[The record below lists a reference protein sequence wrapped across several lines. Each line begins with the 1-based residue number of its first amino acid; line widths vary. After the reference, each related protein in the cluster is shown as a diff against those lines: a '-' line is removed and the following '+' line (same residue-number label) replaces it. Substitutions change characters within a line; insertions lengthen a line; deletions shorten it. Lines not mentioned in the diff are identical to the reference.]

1 MCFFVRNW
9 WREED
14 SNLRSTRRQ
23 IYSLLGLTAPQSLQ
37 FDDSY
42 FCSRMILSQ
51 PIIKL
56 LKFNKEIIL
65 KDLNKED
72 FDLFLLRSID
82 STNEECK
89 RIPIK
94 KKFLVVS
101 ANKQTS
107 GKGRHGRNWLTPEGN
122 IALSI
127 SYEAKADGPPIS
139 LITSIIV
146 TDALS
151 ESLNEEHIKIKW
163 PNDIVFRRKKV
174 AGILVEKEKCND
186 LSKIIVGIGI
196 NLELGEEKE
205 SWWGDFSEFK
215 LKNLRDE
222 IINKILKGFE
232 EYLERGVDSWQ
243 ETWESKCM
251 HLNKKIVFVREE
263 KAIEGIC
270 KGITSQGHIKLDFNN
285 KIQEFESGEISI
297 KGVYDY

>member
-1 MCFFVRNW
+1 
-9 WREED
+9 
-14 SNLRSTRRQ
+14 
-23 IYSLLGLTAPQSLQ
+23 
-37 FDDSY
+37 
-42 FCSRMILSQ
+42 MILSQ

-56 LKFNKEIIL
+56 SKFNKEIIL

-89 RIPIK
+89 RISIK

-107 GKGRHGRNWLTPEGN
+107 GRGRHGRNWHTPEGN

-146 TDALS
+146 TNALS

-174 AGILVEKEKCND
+174 AGILVEKEKSND

-196 NLELGEEKE
+196 NLELGEKKE

-232 EYLERGVDSWQ
+232 DYLERGIDSWL

-251 HLNKKIVFVREE
+251 HLNKKIVFIKEE
-263 KAIEGIC
+263 KEIEGVC
-270 KGITSQGHIKLDFNN
+270 KGITNQGHIKLDFNN
-285 KIQEFESGEISI
+285 KMQEFESGEISI

>member
-1 MCFFVRNW
+1 MFFCENW

-51 PIIKL
+51 PIFKL
-56 LKFNKEIIL
+56 SKFNKEIIL
-65 KDLNKED
+65 RDLNRED
-72 FDLFLLRSID
+72 FDLFLLKSID

-89 RIPIK
+89 RMSIK
-94 KKFLVVS
+94 KRFLVIS

-127 SYEAKADGPPIS
+127 AYETNAEEPPIS
-139 LITSIIV
+139 LITGIIV

-151 ESLNEEHIKIKW
+151 ESLDDENIKIKW

-174 AGILVEKEKCND
+174 AGILVEKEKSNEV
-186 LSKIIVGIGI
+186 SKIIIGIGI
-196 NLELGEEKE
+196 NLSL
-205 SWWGDFSEFK
+205 
-215 LKNLRDE
+215 
-222 IINKILKGFE
+222 I
-232 EYLERGVDSWQ
+232 
-243 ETWESKCM
+243 
-251 HLNKKIVFVREE
+251 
-263 KAIEGIC
+263 
-270 KGITSQGHIKLDFNN
+270 HI
-285 KIQEFESGEISI
+285 
-297 KGVYDY
+297 

>member
-1 MCFFVRNW
+1 
-9 WREED
+9 
-14 SNLRSTRRQ
+14 
-23 IYSLLGLTAPQSLQ
+23 
-37 FDDSY
+37 
-42 FCSRMILSQ
+42 MILSQ

-65 KDLNKED
+65 KNLNKED

-174 AGILVEKEKCND
+174 AGILVEKEKSND
-186 LSKIIVGIGI
+186 LSKIIIGIGI
-196 NLELGEEKE
+196 NLALSEEKE

-232 EYLERGVDSWQ
+232 DYLERGIDSWL
-243 ETWESKCM
+243 ETWENKCM
-251 HLNKKIVFVREE
+251 HLNKKIVFIKEE
-263 KAIEGIC
+263 KEIEGIC